1 MIIGSRPVLKTGGR
15 ETGLWVRV
23 PLSPQIH
30 FNMEK
35 ITIKELKELIY
46 SVPIPTHWRHGQFV
60 FNRVEALFGRVAR
73 EVQFVDHIDCFYD
86 DTKID
91 RFLDAVLIRL
101 NK

>member
-23 PLSPQIH
+23 PLSPQIY

-46 SVPIPTHWRHGQFV
+46 SIPIPTHWRHGQFV
-60 FNRVEALFGRVAR
+60 FNRVDVLFGEVAR

-91 RFLDAVLIRL
+91 RFLDAVLVRL

>member
-1 MIIGSRPVLKTGGR
+1 MK
-15 ETGLWVRV
+15 
-23 PLSPQIH
+23 
-30 FNMEK
+30 K

-46 SVPIPTHWRHGQFV
+46 SIPIPTHWRHGQFV
-60 FNRVEALFGRVAR
+60 FNRVEELFGEVAR

-91 RFLDAVLIRL
+91 RFLDAVLTRL

>member
-23 PLSPQIH
+23 PLSPQIY

-35 ITIKELKELIY
+35 ITIKELKESIY
-46 SVPIPTHWRHGQFV
+46 GVQIPTHWRHGQFV
-60 FNRVEALFGRVAR
+60 FNRVEALFGEVAR

-91 RFLDAVLIRL
+91 RFLDAVLVRL

>member
-1 MIIGSRPVLKTGGR
+1 MIIGSRLVLKTSGR

-35 ITIKELKELIY
+35 LTIKELKESIY
-46 SVPIPTHWRHGQFV
+46 GVQIPTNWRHGQFV
-60 FNRVEALFGRVAR
+60 FNRVEELFGEVAR
-73 EVQFVDHIDCFYD
+73 EVQFMDHIDCFYD

-91 RFLDAVLIRL
+91 RFLDAVLTRL

>member
-1 MIIGSRPVLKTGGR
+1 MIIGSRLVLKTSGR

-30 FNMEK
+30 FNMEN
-35 ITIKELKELIY
+35 ITIKELKESIY
-46 SVPIPTHWRHGQFV
+46 GVQIPTHWRHGQFV
-60 FNRVEALFGRVAR
+60 FNRVEELFGEVAR
-73 EVQFVDHIDCFYD
+73 EVQFIDHIDCFYD

-91 RFLDAVLIRL
+91 RFLDAVLVRL

>member
-23 PLSPQIH
+23 PLSPQIY
-30 FNMEK
+30 FNMERTL
-35 ITIKELKELIY
+35 ITELKELIY
-46 SVPIPTHWRHGQFV
+46 SIPIPTHWRHGQFV
-60 FNRVEALFGRVAR
+60 FNRVDELFGEIAR

-91 RFLDAVLIRL
+91 RFLDAVLKRL

>member
-1 MIIGSRPVLKTGGR
+1 MIIGSRLVLKTSGR

-35 ITIKELKELIY
+35 LTIKELKESIY
-46 SVPIPTHWRHGQFV
+46 GVQIPTHWRHGQFV
-60 FNRVEALFGRVAR
+60 FNRVEALYGRVAR
-73 EVQFVDHIDCFYD
+73 EVQFLDHIDCFYD

-91 RFLDAVLIRL
+91 RFLDAVLTRL

>member
-35 ITIKELKELIY
+35 ITIKELKESIY
-46 SVPIPTHWRHGQFV
+46 GVQIPTHWRHGQFV

-73 EVQFVDHIDCFYD
+73 EVQFLDHIDCFYD

-91 RFLDAVLIRL
+91 RFLDAVLTRL

>member
-23 PLSPQIH
+23 PLSPQIY

-35 ITIKELKELIY
+35 ITIKELKE
-46 SVPIPTHWRHGQFV
+46 SVYGVQIPTHWRHGQFV
-60 FNRVEALFGRVAR
+60 FNRVEALYGEVAR
-73 EVQFVDHIDCFYD
+73 EVQFLDHIDCFYD

-91 RFLDAVLIRL
+91 RFLDAVLTRL

>member
-46 SVPIPTHWRHGQFV
+46 SVPIPTQWRHGQFV

-73 EVQFVDHIDCFYD
+73 EVQFVDHIDCFYN

-91 RFLDAVLIRL
+91 RFLDAVLVRL

>member
-46 SVPIPTHWRHGQFV
+46 SVPIPTQWRHGQFV

-91 RFLDAVLIRL
+91 RFLDAVLTRL

>member
-46 SVPIPTHWRHGQFV
+46 SIPIPTHWRHGQFV

-91 RFLDAVLIRL
+91 RFLDAVLTRL

>member
-1 MIIGSRPVLKTGGR
+1 MIIGSRLVLKTSGR
-15 ETGLWVRV
+15 ETGLWIRV

-73 EVQFVDHIDCFYD
+73 EVQFLDHIDCFYD

-91 RFLDAVLIRL
+91 RFLDAVLTRL

>member
-15 ETGLWVRV
+15 ETGLLVRV

-35 ITIKELKELIY
+35 ITIKELKESIY
-46 SVPIPTHWRHGQFV
+46 GVQIPTHWRHGQFV
-60 FNRVEALFGRVAR
+60 FNRVEELFGEVAR

-91 RFLDAVLIRL
+91 RFLDAVLTRL